1 MTRKEMKKAAR
12 KSLKQ
17 HYIMY
22 VAICLIIAF
31 LGGESTASL
40 DVVKTYSSE
49 NSETEADGA
58 SGGVVVKRTGAVEVF
73 NNLIEGHEEEGKE
86 LADKLEKKEELS
98 SQNPILGRS
107 RGVLAQLVNAV
118 ASGSIFVTILTAVDS
133 MTGSESIAILFLIIG
148 SLLLM
153 FSFWFFLTNMFGVVT
168 RRIFLEGRCYEEL
181 PIQRFMF
188 LLRVKKWMKV
198 SWTMFV
204 KSVLEMLWCL
214 TVIGGIIKRY
224 SYYMVP
230 YIAAENPDAKALEA
244 VTLSRNMM
252 KGHKWE
258 CFVYEL
264 SFLGWNIVS
273 AVTLGL
279 SGIFYSNPYKSAAFS
294 EYYVRLRSLAK
305 AKQMKGTDLL
315 NDRYLFEKPEPVII
329 SKVYGDVIKIM
340 NEPVKEL
347 KQLKGI
353 RGLLADWL
361 GIVLLNNKEEREYEE
376 SQAEHIRIHALI
388 RCVEGKAYP
397 DRLFPIPEVM
407 KRKKVENLHYM
418 RHYSI
423 WSLILLF
430 FIFSLIGWVWEVSL
444 HLVSDGIF
452 VNRGVLHGP
461 WLPIYG
467 SGGILILTVLKK
479 LRRNPVLE
487 FAGTV
492 ILCGIVEYSTS
503 YYLEIA
509 HHGKKWWDYSGYFLN
524 LNGRICA
531 EGLLVFGIGGIAI
544 VYVLAPLLDNMIK
557 RIQLK
562 LLVPACLVLLI
573 AFTGD
578 QIYSGKHPNT
588 GKGITDYQSRLHH
601 YDAAH
606 APVNI

>member
-31 LGGESTASL
+31 LGGESSASL

-49 NSETEADGA
+49 NTEADGA
-58 SGGVVVKRTGAVEVF
+58 SGGMVVKRTGAVEVF
-73 NNLIEGHEEEGKE
+73 DNLIEGNEEKGKE
-86 LADKLEKKEELS
+86 LADKLEKKEEHS
-98 SQNPILGRS
+98 SRNPILGRS

-118 ASGSIFVTILTAVDS
+118 TSGSIFVTILTAVNS
-133 MTGSESIAILFLIIG
+133 MTGSENIAILFLIIG
-148 SLLLM
+148 SLILM
-153 FSFWFFLTNMFGVVT
+153 FSFWFFLTNMFGVVA

-188 LLRVKKWMKV
+188 LLRVKKWVKV

-204 KSVLEMLWCL
+204 TFVFQVLWSL
-214 TVIGGIIKRY
+214 TIIGGIIKRY

-230 YIAAENPDAKALEA
+230 YIAAENPDMKALEA

-252 KGHKWE
+252 NGHKWE
-258 CFVYEL
+258 CFVYEF
-264 SFLGWNIVS
+264 SFFGWNILS
-273 AVTLGL
+273 AVTAGL

-294 EYYVRLRSLAK
+294 EYYAWLRSLAK
-305 AKQMKGTDLL
+305 ENQIKGAGLM
-315 NDRYLFEKPEPVII
+315 NDRYLFEKPETEII
-329 SKVYGDVIKIM
+329 QKAYGDVIKIM

-353 RGLLADWL
+353 RGLLADWF
-361 GIVLLNNKEEREYEE
+361 GVVLLNSREEKEYEE
-376 SQAEHIRIHALI
+376 SQAEHIRIHALT
-388 RCVEGKAYP
+388 RCVEGKTYP
-397 DRLFPIPEVM
+397 DRLSPIPEVM
-407 KRKKVENLHYM
+407 KRKKIENLHYM

-430 FIFSLIGWVWEVSL
+430 FIFSFIGWLWEVSL
-444 HLVSDGIF
+444 HLISDGVF

-467 SGGILILTVLKK
+467 SGGILIVTVLKK
-479 LRRNPVLE
+479 LRKNPVLE
-487 FAGTV
+487 FAGIV
-492 ILCGIVEYSTS
+492 ILCGIVEYGTS
-503 YYLEIA
+503 YYLEMA
-509 HHGKKWWDYSGYFLN
+509 HHGEKWWDYSGYFLN

-544 VYVLAPLLDNMIK
+544 VYILAPLLDNVIK
-557 RIQLK
+557 RIHLK
-562 LLVPACLVLLI
+562 LLIPACVVLLI
-573 AFTGD
+573 LFSGD
-578 QIYSGKHPNT
+578 QVYSGKHPNT

-601 YDAAH
+601 YDTAWVIA
-606 APVNI
+606 NI

>member
-31 LGGESTASL
+31 LGGESSASL

-49 NSETEADGA
+49 NTEADGA
-58 SGGVVVKRTGAVEVF
+58 SGGMVVKRTGAVEVF
-73 NNLIEGHEEEGKE
+73 DNLIEGNEEKGKE
-86 LADKLEKKEELS
+86 LADKLEKKEEHS
-98 SQNPILGRS
+98 SRNPILGRS

-118 ASGSIFVTILTAVDS
+118 TSGSIFVTILTAVNS
-133 MTGSESIAILFLIIG
+133 MTGSENIAILFLIIG
-148 SLLLM
+148 SLILM
-153 FSFWFFLTNMFGVVT
+153 FSFWFFLTNMFGVVA

-188 LLRVKKWMKV
+188 LLRVKKWVKV

-204 KSVLEMLWCL
+204 TFVFQVLWSL
-214 TVIGGIIKRY
+214 TIIGGIIKRY

-230 YIAAENPDAKALEA
+230 YIAAENPDVKALEA

-252 KGHKWE
+252 NGHKWE

-264 SFLGWNIVS
+264 SFFWWNILS
-273 AVTLGL
+273 AVTVGL

-294 EYYVRLRSLAK
+294 EYYVWLRSLAK
-305 AKQMKGTDLL
+305 ENQIKGAGLM
-315 NDRYLFEKPEPVII
+315 NDRYLFEKPETEII
-329 SKVYGDVIKIM
+329 QKAYGDVIKIM

-347 KQLKGI
+347 KQLKGV

-361 GIVLLNNKEEREYEE
+361 GVVLLNSREEKEYEE
-376 SQAEHIRIHALI
+376 SQAEHIRIYALT
-388 RCVEGKAYP
+388 RCVEGKTYP
-397 DRLFPIPEVM
+397 DRLSPIPEVM

-423 WSLILLF
+423 CSLILLF
-430 FIFSLIGWVWEVSL
+430 FIFSFIGWLWEVSL
-444 HLVSDGIF
+444 HLISDGVF

-467 SGGILILTVLKK
+467 SGGILIVTVLKK
-479 LRRNPVLE
+479 LRKNPVLE
-487 FAGTV
+487 FAGIV
-492 ILCGIVEYSTS
+492 ILCGIVEYGTS
-503 YYLEIA
+503 YYLEMA
-509 HHGKKWWDYSGYFLN
+509 HHGEKWWDYSGYFLN

-544 VYVLAPLLDNMIK
+544 VYILAPLLDNVIK
-557 RIQLK
+557 RIHLK
-562 LLVPACLVLLI
+562 LLIPACVVLLI
-573 AFTGD
+573 LFAGD
-578 QIYSGKHPNT
+578 QVYSGKHPNT

-601 YDAAH
+601 YDTAWVIA
-606 APVNI
+606 NI